1 MFPQPQVHPFV
12 TSAMI
17 KNGSIELTVELDHL
31 DSGSYV
37 EVSGSAS
44 QTGGA
49 YANFYEVKE
58 VPKGFSDTSGPNPS
72 VTVSAHALP
81 PNNFRKEQD
90 VTCVI
95 RTGKVWLTVLAPQG
109 TELPLKTTIPPG
121 AEEGT
126 EWNVIRQVSHIADDD
141 GSPNVMGGS

>member
-1 MFPQPQVHPFV
+1 MPPQPQVHPFV

-17 KNGSIELTVELDHL
+17 KNDLIELTVEFDHL

-37 EVSGSAS
+37 EVSGSAT

-49 YANFYEVKE
+49 YANFYDVAE
-58 VPKGFSDTSGPNPS
+58 VPDGFSDTNGPNPS

-81 PNNFRKEQD
+81 PNKFRKDQD

-95 RTGKVWLTVLAPQG
+95 RTGKVWLTVLGQG
-109 TELPLKTTIPPG
+109 SQ
-121 AEEGT
+121 AEHFVGRRKHEM
-126 EWNVIRQVSHIADDD
+126 ECDQESVAYC
-141 GSPNVMGGS
+141 

>member
-1 MFPQPQVHPFV
+1 
-12 TSAMI
+12 MI
-17 KNGSIELTVELDHL
+17 KNGLIELTVEFDRL

-49 YANFYEVKE
+49 YANFYDVAK
-58 VPKGFSDTSGPNPS
+58 VPADLSDPNGENPS

-81 PNNFRKEQD
+81 PGKFMKDQD

-95 RTGKVWLTVLAPQG
+95 RTGKVWLTVLGRQATSAEQG
-109 TELPLKTTIPPG
+109 VTDLTAGENTT
-121 AEEGT
+121 
-126 EWNVIRQVSHIADDD
+126 WDDVKKVSHITDDD
-141 GSPNVMGGS
+141 KPPNETGGS

>member
-1 MFPQPQVHPFV
+1 
-12 TSAMI
+12 MI

-49 YANFYEVKE
+49 YANFYDVAE
-58 VPKGFSDTSGPNPS
+58 VPANLSDPRGPNPS

-81 PNNFRKEQD
+81 PHKFRKDQD

-109 TELPLKTTIPPG
+109 TEVPLRTTVPPG

-126 EWNVIRQVSHIADDD
+126 RWDVIRQVSHIADDD
-141 GSPNVMGGS
+141 KPPNETGGS

>member
-1 MFPQPQVHPFV
+1 MPPQPQVHPFV

-31 DSGSYV
+31 DSGAYV

-58 VPKGFSDTSGPNPS
+58 VPNGFSDTSGSNPS

-81 PNNFRKEQD
+81 PNKFRKDQD

-109 TELPLKTTIPPG
+109 TVVGPKTIPVPM
-121 AEEGT
+121 AEEST
-126 EWNVIRQVSHIADDD
+126 RWDVIRKVSHIADDD
-141 GSPNVMGGS
+141 EPPNEMGGP